1 MGSQQVGA
9 PMRSPVPWRPGP
21 AMATASSP
29 LSLCGHWP
37 SMQAFLE
44 ATAETRAA
52 PRPLPSSDWM
62 KVISQL
68 GVSLRTMAWNRSL
81 KLRGEAGL
89 RSLLHGLSRA
99 SSAHPP
105 ETLPAERRVGA
116 TPGNPP
122 LHPGLS
128 GPRPEQMETEAS
140 ALASGQAPAM
150 GSRPGHARAP
160 GVQLVHRSVH
170 AHGDAH
176 HVLAAALA
184 HAVDDA
190 RQPRAAHVRGARG
203 HTLAG
208 SAHDVAVSGRGPQP
222 QRAQDIVDLLAV
234 A

>member
-1 MGSQQVGA
+1 
-9 PMRSPVPWRPGP
+9 MRSPVPWRPGP

-128 GPRPEQMETEAS
+128 GLGQSRWRLRPQLWPRDKR
-140 ALASGQAPAM
+140 LRWG
-150 GSRPGHARAP
+150 
-160 GVQLVHRSVH
+160 
-170 AHGDAH
+170 
-176 HVLAAALA
+176 AALA
-184 HAVDDA
+184 TPAHLGCNLYTDPSTPTVMRITSSLRLSRMRLMTPASPAPHMCAARVD
-190 RQPRAAHVRGARG
+190 
-203 HTLAG
+203 TLSQALRTM
-208 SAHDVAVSGRGPQP
+208 SQSVAEGLSPSVLR
-222 QRAQDIVDLLAV
+222 IL
-234 A
+234 